1 MAAKG
6 YLVPREAPR
15 LCRGYQPRCM
25 GIPESV
31 NAARVQTM
39 AEVGNMLADEMVLQK
54 EIEDITRMRVDEGPQ
69 REGFP
74 WFDSAQNR

>member
-1 MAAKG
+1 
-6 YLVPREAPR
+6 
-15 LCRGYQPRCM
+15 
-25 GIPESV
+25 
-31 NAARVQTM
+31 M